1 MFGAQEEYAAPAGIF
16 FCALENDARLRPA
29 IFCAQLFLRAV
40 PNYNQIVLKLEPHS
54 RFLLASLS
62 NRSKLSTEEQRQPA
76 VERSRDS
83 IASAAAI
90 SLWRTSSD
98 LGRRSLSDCKFCGQS
113 QELSRQF
120 FAGVGGFGAPY
131 APCFLRICTG

>member
-54 RFLLASLS
+54 RFLLASLH
-62 NRSKLSTEEQRQPA
+62 T
-76 VERSRDS
+76 
-83 IASAAAI
+83 AAAFWVTSCVAPLGPGYTI
-90 SLWRTSSD
+90 EKQQIHVQSVPVPSPRTRID
-98 LGRRSLSDCKFCGQS
+98 ANEPRKYHGHQPLS
-113 QELSRQF
+113 ELDT
-120 FAGVGGFGAPY
+120 P
-131 APCFLRICTG
+131 LT